1 VRLPQQLRY
10 LGQLYRKAAE
20 PPPRKPIYVTIKYP
34 ETRKL
39 VDAELKRM
47 QQLLNQHA
55 TKQAQ
60 QPQRWDFQN
69 DLDKVVSGLKLLN
82 AILGQKE

>member
-1 VRLPQQLRY
+1 MSAPTQIKYR
-10 LGQLYRKAAE
+10 GQIYKRAVE
-20 PPPRKPIYVTIKYP
+20 RKPIYVTIKYP